1 MPFFAQRLSINPKTN
16 IQKIIVVLQGNIM
29 TKEEG
34 RKFNKLRWSL
44 IVIFLI
50 VNILLIFTYQKSNL
64 LAIDSFLVTALLFIL
79 AIFHGNERY
88 GKKNILIFFLITWA
102 VSFSF
107 ENLSIA
113 TGFPFGFYHYSP
125 SLGLLTVPLII
136 IFAYF
141 AIGYLSWM
149 LAHVLVGQYS
159 RKLEGKQIFIVP
171 FIAAF
176 IMVMWDLSV
185 DPISSTLQGLWVWTY
200 PGAYFGVPISNFFG
214 WFLVVYVF
222 FQIFAFYLSKYDDIK
237 EEKAS
242 KLLNKPYWAE
252 SAAIYGITAL
262 GTILSVFYQYNDIT
276 LSMALI
282 TVFTMVFVVILAVAN
297 IGNNP
302 DLK

>member
-1 MPFFAQRLSINPKTN
+1 MADEL
-16 IQKIIVVLQGNIM
+16 IQK
-29 TKEEG
+29 EE
-34 RKFNKLRWSL
+34 KTFNKLRWSL
-44 IVIFLI
+44 IGFFLI
-50 VNILLIFTYQKSNL
+50 VNILLIFTYRNPNL

-79 AIFHGNERY
+79 AVLHGAERY
-88 GKKNILIFFLITWA
+88 GKKNIIIFFLITWA

-149 LAHVLVGQYS
+149 LAHVLTGQYTK
-159 RKLEGKQIFIVP
+159 KLRGKQIFIVP
-171 FIAAF
+171 LVAAF

-214 WFLVVYVF
+214 WFLVVYLF
-222 FQIFAFYLSKYDDIK
+222 FQIFALYLSKYDSIK
-237 EEKAS
+237 LEKS
-242 KLLNKPYWAE
+242 NKLSNKPYWAE
-252 SAAIYGITAL
+252 TAAVYGITGL
-262 GTILSVFYQYNDIT
+262 GTILSIFYQYNDIT
-276 LSMALI
+276 VSMALI
-282 TVFTMVFVVILAVAN
+282 TVFTMIFVTLLALIN
-297 IGNNP
+297 MGNNEH
-302 DLK
+302 LS

>member
-1 MPFFAQRLSINPKTN
+1 MTEKEGKT
-16 IQKIIVVLQGNIM
+16 
-29 TKEEG
+29 
-34 RKFNKLRWSL
+34 FNWFRWSL
-44 IVIFLI
+44 IIVFLI
-50 VNILLIFTYQKSNL
+50 VNLLLIFTYKDPNL

-79 AIFHGNERY
+79 AVFHGTERY
-88 GKKNILIFFLITWA
+88 GKKNILIFFLITWL

-141 AIGYLSWM
+141 AIGYLSWV
-149 LAHVLVGQYS
+149 LSHVLTGQYHK
-159 RKLEGKQIFIVP
+159 KLEGKQIFIVP

-214 WFLVVYVF
+214 WFLVVYLF
-222 FQIFAFYLSKYDDIK
+222 FQIFALYLSKYDSVN
-237 EEKAS
+237 EKIVS
-242 KLLNKPYWAE
+242 KLSNKTYWAE
-252 SAAIYGITAL
+252 AVAVYGITGL
-262 GTILSVFYQYNDIT
+262 GTILSIFYQYNDIT
-276 LSMALI
+276 VSMALI
-282 TVFTMVFVVILAVAN
+282 TVFTMIFVAILALVN
-297 IGNNP
+297 ILNNP
-302 DLK
+302 KLD

>member
-1 MPFFAQRLSINPKTN
+1 MNEKTVE
-16 IQKIIVVLQGNIM
+16 KDLG
-29 TKEEG
+29 
-34 RKFNKLRWSL
+34 KFNKLRWAL
-44 IVIFLI
+44 IFVFLI
-50 VNILLIFTYQKSNL
+50 VNILLIFTYKNSNL

-79 AIFHGNERY
+79 AVFHGAERY

-141 AIGYLSWM
+141 SIGYLAWM
-149 LAHVLVGQYS
+149 LSHVLTGQYS
-159 RKLEGKQIFIVP
+159 KKLEGKQIFIVP

-176 IMVMWDLSV
+176 LMVMWDLSV
-185 DPISSTLQGLWVWTY
+185 DPISSTLQGLWVWTT

-214 WFLVVYVF
+214 WFLVVYLF
-222 FQIFAFYLSKYDDIK
+222 FQIFALYISKYDSIK
-237 EEKAS
+237 VENDF
-242 KLLNKPYWAE
+242 KLLNKPYWSEA
-252 SAAIYGITAL
+252 AAIYGITAL
-262 GTILSVFYQYNDIT
+262 GTILSVFYQYNDLT
-276 LSMALI
+276 VSMALV
-282 TVFTMVFVVILAVAN
+282 TVFTMIFVAILSLIN
-297 IGNNP
+297 IWNNP